1 MKWNEFKNENIK
13 INKCETCKY
22 YEECLKNIYD
32 ANIERRYLIE
42 HLQKDCWEELWIKER
57 F

>member
-1 MKWNEFKNENIK
+1 MKWNESKNENIK

-22 YEECLKNIYD
+22 YEECLKNIYH

-42 HLQKDCWEELWIKER
+42 YLQKDCWEEL
-57 F
+57 